1 MPLRFKMK
9 VIWAICLFVLSL
21 WPAPGSGF
29 AAETDEY
36 TLKLAFIYNFAK
48 FVEWPDPDPKAPI
61 VFCILGDDPF
71 GHRIVNIEER
81 MVGERKILVRRNPG
95 PEAVRQCH
103 ILFISSSEKQ
113 RLEQSLRE
121 LKGLSI
127 LTISDIPDFTRAG
140 GMIGFKVSNDRIR
153 FQVNL
158 ASARSSRLEI
168 SSKLLK
174 LAESVR
180 DQ

>member
-1 MPLRFKMK
+1 MPIRSKIKAVSTVL
-9 VIWAICLFVLSL
+9 LFVL
-21 WPAPGSGF
+21 ATGMAMGVVQ

-48 FVEWPDPDPKAPI
+48 FVEWPDSDPKAPI

-71 GHRIVNIEER
+71 GHRVVNIEER

-95 PEAVRQCH
+95 PEAIRQCH

-121 LKGLSI
+121 VEGLSI